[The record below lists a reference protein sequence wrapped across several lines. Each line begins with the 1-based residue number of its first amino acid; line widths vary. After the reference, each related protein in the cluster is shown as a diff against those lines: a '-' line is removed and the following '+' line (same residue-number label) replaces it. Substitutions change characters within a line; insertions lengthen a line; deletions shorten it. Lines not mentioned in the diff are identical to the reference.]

1 MTLKRKKRE
10 HLEKFLFLL
19 DNGEME
25 EIEAFN
31 GTVPQALMMINGD
44 IVNNSASHEEH
55 GGFVNYVLG
64 RWRDPADRLEY
75 IYLNVLS
82 RLPTAKEKTYFQRY
96 MERSLYRNK
105 DLAYEDLYWVLLN
118 SAEFSLNH

>member
-1 MTLKRKKRE
+1 
-10 HLEKFLFLL
+10 
-19 DNGEME
+19 
-25 EIEAFN
+25 
-31 GTVPQALMMINGD
+31 MMINGD
-44 IVNNSASHEEH
+44 MVNNSASHEER
-55 GGFVNYVLG
+55 GSFINYVLEK
-64 RWRDPADRLEY
+64 WREPADRLEY

-82 RLPTAKEKTYFQRY
+82 RLPTAQEKTYFQRY